1 MKHTPVTSRAIREVG
16 YDLPTHIMEM
26 MFSSVSLYRYFD
38 VPEFLYRGFRRQ
50 ETLEGVQ
57 VDGSGA

>member
-26 MFSSVSLYRYFD
+26 MFSSVSLYRYF